1 MTCDLLQK
9 IELIY
14 AAGTQFIPPNARE
27 VVRTFYDLL
36 TILDNKGLALLAF
49 DGIIVAATTFAA
61 EKGGA
66 FHRRGMAR
74 RLAVLI
80 IVLALVASVA
90 CLLVSEI
97 SYPFFSYVACDAPHS
112 LDYTEE
118 INHLANLVDWRTGY
132 FHLAWWCSLIAIPL
146 FLVLF
151 WVSLSGIR
159 RSEVKQIPAK
169 DSNCQGDDCHQSVP
183 S

>member
-74 RLAVLI
+74 RLAMWRATRRIVSI
-80 IVLALVASVA
+80 IPKRSITSLTWSIGGPA
-90 CLLVSEI
+90 I
-97 SYPFFSYVACDAPHS
+97 STWHGGV
-112 LDYTEE
+112 
-118 INHLANLVDWRTGY
+118 R
-132 FHLAWWCSLIAIPL
+132 
-146 FLVLF
+146 
-151 WVSLSGIR
+151 
-159 RSEVKQIPAK
+159 
-169 DSNCQGDDCHQSVP
+169 
-183 S
+183 

>member
-9 IELIY
+9 IELIH

-27 VVRTFYDLL
+27 VVRTFYDLLTILDNYDLL

-74 RLAVLI
+74 RLAVFI

-97 SYPFFSYVACDAPHS
+97 SYPFFHYVACDAPHS

-146 FLVLF
+146 FLMLF

-159 RSEVKQIPAK
+159 QSEVKQTPAK
-169 DSNCQGDDCHQSVP
+169 EF
-183 S
+183 